1 MHTLVALISCL
12 LLSGYALLILY
23 YRIQW
28 GRIPEYRPAD
38 KELQHPVSITLII
51 PARNEEERITR
62 CLQSIRSQH
71 YPAAH
76 LQVIVVDDHSNDRT
90 AELVREFEGLPVEL
104 IHLADHPVSGQEFAY
119 KKRAISLAINKAR
132 GELIVTTDA
141 DCTAASGWLHMLSA
155 FYRETGALC
164 MVMPVRYPDG
174 GGLLHRFQLLDFL
187 ALQGI
192 TGAAVH
198 SATHSMCNGA
208 NLAYTKAVFESV
220 GGFSG
225 IDHIASGD
233 DMLLLHKI
241 YQQFPGRVAYVKSP
255 DVIVTTQPPATL
267 REFFRQR
274 IRWASKASHFQDRRI
289 FLVLLL
295 VYVLNVWILA
305 LMVAALFSAEY
316 RLHALLLVVVKT
328 SVELLFLWR
337 VADFFSCRA
346 PLFWFPFAQ
355 PFHVLYTVIS
365 GWLGKFGRYSWKG
378 RTVR

>member
-1 MHTLVALISCL
+1 
-12 LLSGYALLILY
+12 
-23 YRIQW
+23 
-28 GRIPEYRPAD
+28 
-38 KELQHPVSITLII
+38 
-51 PARNEEERITR
+51 
-62 CLQSIRSQH
+62 
-71 YPAAH
+71 
-76 LQVIVVDDHSNDRT
+76 
-90 AELVREFEGLPVEL
+90 
-104 IHLADHPVSGQEFAY
+104 
-119 KKRAISLAINKAR
+119 
-132 GELIVTTDA
+132 
-141 DCTAASGWLHMLSA
+141 
-155 FYRETGALC
+155 
-164 MVMPVRYPDG
+164 
-174 GGLLHRFQLLDFL
+174 
-187 ALQGI
+187 
-192 TGAAVH
+192 
-198 SATHSMCNGA
+198 MCNGA

-274 IRWASKASHFQDRRI
+274 IRWASKASHYQDRRI

-305 LMVAALFSAEY
+305 LMVAALFSVEY

-346 PLFWFPFAQ
+346 PLIWFPFAQ

-365 GWLGKFGRYSWKG
+365 GWLGKFGHYSWKG